1 MNIGITSARHR
12 SAIALVLF
20 AFSVG
25 VTALPFDR
33 SALAADEKLISQAQH
48 LFAQETFIAICVKAQ
63 PKIENVRA
71 ALKKVQ
77 VQDMASEGAQLGGS
91 VLGIEQN
98 LNTLDVTDQRY
109 EGALVV
115 SDSYS
120 KAMGAV
126 IGTAVI
132 VGTAT
137 SKKLKRN
144 ITICSVGVQNGV
156 RKVLDDFVAQAVGR
170 KADYETTSV
179 LPNGETTEWRNWN
192 TSGSTSGVL
201 LLGVASP
208 AGKDAPNLIH
218 HLVAVG
224 LQN

>member
-1 MNIGITSARHR
+1 MNIAITSARLR
-12 SAIALVLF
+12 SAIGSVLF
-20 AFSVG
+20 ALCGSFAV
-25 VTALPFDR
+25 LPIDR
-33 SALAADEKLISQAQH
+33 SALAADEKLLSQAQH
-48 LFAQETFIAICVKAQ
+48 QFAQELFIGICVKSQ
-63 PKIENVRA
+63 PKIEDVRA

-77 VQDMASEGAQLGGS
+77 VQEMASEGARLGGS
-91 VLGIEQN
+91 VLGIEQT

-120 KAMGAV
+120 KAMGKLV
-126 IGTAVI
+126 GTAVI
-132 VGTAT
+132 IGTAT
-137 SKKLKRN
+137 AKKLKRN

-156 RKVLDDFVAQAVGR
+156 RDILDDFVAQAVGR
-170 KADYETTSV
+170 KADYETTSI
-179 LPNGETTEWRNWN
+179 LRNGETTEWRNWN

>member
-1 MNIGITSARHR
+1 MSIGIKPAKRHP
-12 SAIALVLF
+12 SVTHLLLALGAGF
-20 AFSVG
+20 VG
-25 VTALPFDR
+25 LCADR
-33 SALAADEKLISQAQH
+33 SAFAADEKLLSQAQH
-48 LFAQETFIAICVKAQ
+48 LFAQELFIGICVKSQ
-63 PKIENVRA
+63 PKIEDVRA

-77 VQDMASEGAQLGGS
+77 VKDMASEGARLGGS

-98 LNTLDVTDQRY
+98 LNTLDVADQRY

-115 SDSYS
+115 SESYS
-120 KAMGAV
+120 KAMGSV

-156 RKVLDDFVAQAVGR
+156 RDVLDDFVAQAVGR

-208 AGKDAPNLIH
+208 AGKDSPNLIH

-224 LQN
+224 LQK